1 MWFGRK
7 NLASSTVV
15 RQLVLC
21 SATAERL
28 CLQLALKR
36 AALSTAAGRPRVAIN
51 ELATPRSVIG
61 ETATLSRSGSVA

>member
-1 MWFGRK
+1 
-7 NLASSTVV
+7 L
-15 RQLVLC
+15 RQLDLC

-36 AALSTAAGRPRVAIN
+36 AVLSNAAGRPRVAIN

-61 ETATLSRSGSVA
+61 ETAIPSRSGSVE